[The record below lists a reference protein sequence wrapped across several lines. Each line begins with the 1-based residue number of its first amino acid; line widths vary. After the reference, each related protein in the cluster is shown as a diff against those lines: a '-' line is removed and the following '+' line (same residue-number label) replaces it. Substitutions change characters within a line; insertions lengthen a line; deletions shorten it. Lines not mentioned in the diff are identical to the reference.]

1 MNMPT
6 PKVESIKAGLLSKIQ
21 KSEDLVFKENYTK
34 EKYLE
39 ILYIKTIS
47 DEAVLHENIFKPF
60 FEIQGAEEYLAYL
73 QSHPKV
79 SEYETE
85 SKAIDDLL
93 RGVAIV
99 FFQDFVYIYDSKV
112 DRNSQVQDTTV
123 ETTIQ
128 GPQSGFSESLPTNL
142 GLIRHRYPEATLTIE
157 SSSVGLISKTQV
169 MLVYDSQHANK
180 DTLDRVKQFLASI
193 DVNMFQSGEQLL
205 DIIKKS
211 NRALFPIMLATERP
225 DRAAINL
232 ATGKIILLVHGS
244 PFAVILP
251 TVMKDFMVSMADIY
265 QTYWVGRF
273 LQLIRYIGLLISLIT
288 PGLYVA
294 VTSYNPE
301 VFRVQLALSIAGS
314 RTAVP
319 YPSFVEVLLML
330 FMMEMLTEASIRLP
344 KAIGP
349 TATTVGGLILGQA
362 ATEAGLVSN
371 IMIIIVSVVAIANFV
386 IPINAFGFSIRIVK
400 YFILLL
406 GTLFGLVGVV
416 LGFFMF
422 VTYMV
427 KLDSFGEPYL
437 TLVQSTT
444 KSK

>member
-1 MNMPT
+1 MPI
-6 PKVESIKAGLLSKIQ
+6 PKVELIKEDILSNIQ
-21 KSEDLVFKENYTK
+21 SSEDLVFKEYFTK

-39 ILYIKTIS
+39 VLYIKTIS
-47 DEAVLHENIFKPF
+47 DEAVLHDNILKPF
-60 FEIQGAEEYLAYL
+60 FEIQGAEEFSAYL

-79 SEYETE
+79 SKYETE
-85 SKAIDDLL
+85 KKAIDDLL
-93 RGVAIV
+93 RGVAII
-99 FFQDFVYIYDSKV
+99 FFQDFVFIFDSKV
-112 DRNSQVQDTTV
+112 DRNNQVQDTTV

-142 GLIRHRYPEATLTIE
+142 GLIRHRYPSATLTVE
-157 SSSVGLISKTQV
+157 SSNVGLISKTQV
-169 MLVYDSQHANK
+169 MLVYDTKRANK
-180 DTLDRVKQFLASI
+180 DTLDRIREFLASI

-211 NRALFPIMLATERP
+211 YRALFPIMLATERP

-244 PFAVILP
+244 PFAIILP

-273 LQLIRYIGLLISLIT
+273 LQVIRYIGLLISLIT

-301 VFRVQLALSIAGS
+301 LFRVQLALSIAGS
-314 RTAVP
+314 RTAFP

-330 FMMEMLTEASIRLP
+330 FMMEMLTEARIRLP

-349 TATTVGGLILGQA
+349 TATTVGGLILGRRQQKL
-362 ATEAGLVSN
+362 GW
-371 IMIIIVSVVAIANFV
+371 SV
-386 IPINAFGFSIRIVK
+386 
-400 YFILLL
+400 IL
-406 GTLFGLVGVV
+406 
-416 LGFFMF
+416 
-422 VTYMV
+422 
-427 KLDSFGEPYL
+427 
-437 TLVQSTT
+437 
-444 KSK
+444 